1 MAEGVEAEATMAE
14 GVEEEA
20 NGDRAERRKR
30 TLEMVAVIVLSITS
44 VLTAWSAFESSKWG
58 GAMSIAFSEASSAR
72 IEAGRLDGA
81 ANVRVSNQLGLWT
94 QWASATAGG
103 NTQLASFLVDRFPE
117 PLASAHR
124 DWLAAGGPQ
133 QATYA
138 SPFDMPS
145 YVLPEREQA
154 QAADARA
161 ADRFSTALE
170 NNQRGDNYTI
180 LTVLFATVLFFTAL
194 SGRVTALAA
203 QQLLLGVALV
213 FAVVGIVFLAAFPKL
228 V

>member
-1 MAEGVEAEATMAE
+1 MAEGVEAEAS
-14 GVEEEA
+14 
-20 NGDRAERRKR
+20 GDRAERRKR

-94 QWASATAGG
+94 QWASATTGG
-103 NTQLASFLVDRFPE
+103 NTQLASFLADRFPE

-124 DWLAAGGPQ
+124 DWLAAGGTQ

-154 QAADARA
+154 KAADARA

-213 FAVVGIVFLAAFPKL
+213 FAVVGVVFLAIFPKL